1 MALQNILGQFGQGM
15 ERIGGLLAP
24 EPAQNLAGL
33 LQNPMFRAGMGILA
47 ANQDPRQNVFQGAMG
62 GLMGAQQMR
71 EAQAQQEIE
80 QADRERMEELRQR
93 LGEFFQPPGQG
104 VPMDS
109 IYPPMSG
116 QGLGLPMQSPA
127 PMSEFDRILSEYT
140 GGMNY
145 G

>member
-1 MALQNILGQFGQGM
+1 MALENILGQFKQG
-15 ERIGGLLAP
+15 IGGLLAP
-24 EPAQNLAGL
+24 PEQGL
-33 LQNPMFRAGMGILA
+33 SGLMQDPIFRTGMGILA
-47 ANQDPRQNVFQGAMG
+47 ANQDPRQNIFQGAMG
-62 GLMGAQQMR
+62 GLLGAQEMR

-93 LGEFFQPPGQG
+93 LGEFFQPPAQG
-104 VPMDS
+104 APMDS

-116 QGLGLPMQSPA
+116 QGLGMPMQSPA

-140 GGMNY
+140 RGGMNY